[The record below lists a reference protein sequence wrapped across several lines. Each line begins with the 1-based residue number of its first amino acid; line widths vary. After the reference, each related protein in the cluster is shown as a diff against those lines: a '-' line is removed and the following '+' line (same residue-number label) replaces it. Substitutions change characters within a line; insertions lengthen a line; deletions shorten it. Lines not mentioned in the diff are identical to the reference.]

1 MTNKSYKFRP
11 PPARLFNSPPP
22 TTKDQLGPPDSC
34 TSLPLWLTQLGFSSF
49 IFNPVLTLL
58 LSYFQRTIHQASRP
72 VAGPC
77 FVSNSQ
83 RQFVVLAPQLHPSRR
98 ILVLEPLSGCW
109 HPGRQAR
116 WHQTAQEVFRYFWP
130 RTGNSRKITVIIN
143 QRRNSWTPFSIKTN
157 KTNNQ
162 QDRNWF
168 NTYLR
173 RSL

>member
-1 MTNKSYKFRP
+1 MIIIPPHPCQFKYCIQYINCLRDYSVTNKSYKFRP

-116 WHQTAQEVFRYFWP
+116 WHQTEQEVFRYFWP
-130 RTGNSRKITVIIN
+130 RTGNRE
-143 QRRNSWTPFSIKTN
+143 
-157 KTNNQ
+157 
-162 QDRNWF
+162 
-168 NTYLR
+168 
-173 RSL
+173 RSLS